1 MLSSFVASAV
11 VLGAA
16 LAPAGAPSRV
26 YVVQWAGAAA
36 AQDVLTQELDRA
48 LKDELARRGG
58 AVVSRPRAGAIVLSA
73 RLEVLPR
80 GLRLEVLG
88 LRGADRAVLGS
99 ISTKA
104 SGASRAAQ
112 VRAVARRVG
121 AEAALLH

>member
-1 MLSSFVASAV
+1 MLASLVAGAV

-16 LAPAGAPSRV
+16 LAPPAPPARV

-36 AQDVLTQELDRA
+36 GQDALTQQLDRA
-48 LKDELARRGG
+48 LKDELSRRGA
-58 AVVSRPRAGAIVLSA
+58 AVVERPRAGAVVLSA

-80 GLRLEVLG
+80 GLALEVLG
-88 LRGADRAVLGS
+88 LRAADRAVLGT